1 MRSSQTPLARWGK
14 KLCAAKGS
22 LNLAVAAVARK
33 LTVAIWYLMM
43 GRWTTLAQLDAAL
56 LRKVSY
62 LIGALGPSGLKASGQ
77 TRKALRKQIEQR
89 LKTGRTYL
97 LDPNKKYAPQPHP
110 TAALA

>member
-14 KLCAAKGS
+14 KLRAAKGS

-77 TRKALRKQIEQR
+77 TRKALREQIEQR
-89 LKTGRTYL
+89 LKTGRTYV
-97 LDPNKKYAPQPHP
+97 LDPNKKYAPQP
-110 TAALA
+110 AATPA